1 MNTIAIEKKQV
12 QMIAH
17 RGVSGIEME
26 NTLAAFIA
34 AGNRS
39 YFGIETDVHVTA
51 DGKYAIIHDNKTSR
65 VSAEEKVV
73 EECTMEELQKIRLY
87 DKQEG
92 KYRTDLYIPLMQE
105 YIEICKK
112 YEKKAVLELK
122 SRMQPED
129 IAGIVDAIEE
139 LGYLEHVIFISFSW
153 DNLVDLRKIRPE
165 QKAQFL
171 ISACEE
177 GLAEKLIAAHMDL
190 DIYHLALSPE
200 LIDSLHKNG
209 LEVNCWTVDDPGLAE
224 KYVEWGVDYITS
236 NILE

>member
-1 MNTIAIEKKQV
+1 MAYKVKLDVFEGPFDLLVYLIETAEMSIYDIQVAEITTQYMEYIQQMQKQDV
-12 QMIAH
+12 
-17 RGVSGIEME
+17 
-26 NTLAAFIA
+26 TLAGEFMVLA
-34 AGNRS
+34 ATL
-39 YFGIETDVHVTA
+39 I
-51 DGKYAIIHDNKTSR
+51 
-65 VSAEEKVV
+65 
-73 EECTMEELQKIRLY
+73 
-87 DKQEG
+87 
-92 KYRTDLYIPLMQE
+92 
-105 YIEICKK
+105 
-112 YEKKAVLELK
+112 ELK

-209 LEVNCWTVDDPGLAE
+209 LEVNCWTVDDPELAE